1 MKKNTFTTD
10 EIVLISLL
18 TLVQFTVVLDFA
30 VLAPLGAQLMRA
42 LQISAAQFSLL
53 VSAYAISAGASGFLL
68 AGISDRYDRKQ
79 LLLFMYIGF
88 IVGTL
93 LCALASSYV
102 FLVGARIIAGIFGGV
117 MSGISLAIVSDMFKF
132 EVRGTVM
139 GFIQMA
145 FSASQILGIPLGLYM
160 AHKWSWN
167 TPFYLIVLLG
177 MINAVLIG
185 QYVKPMNA
193 HLQAGKQMSILKN
206 LIDIAK
212 NRKYQLAFL
221 TTFFMATGGFM
232 LMPFSSPYLVY
243 NVGIADSDLP
253 FVFLFAGIG
262 TFIFTPIFGQ
272 LSDRLGKFKI
282 FAIGSI
288 FSGIMVYF
296 YVTMGHKPLAWVI
309 GLYSLLM
316 IAVSSRISSSIALIS
331 AVPEPTQRGA
341 FMNINSAVQQVSG
354 GIATLIAGAV
364 LVQNTDGS
372 FQNFEQVGYITMVS
386 LALCLVLMLNIS
398 RMVSQKSN
406 PSQNTL

>member
-1 MKKNTFTTD
+1 MKKNRFTTD
-10 EIVLISLL
+10 EVLLIALL

-93 LCALASSYV
+93 LCALANSYV
-102 FLVGARIIAGIFGGV
+102 FLVGARITAGVFGGV
-117 MSGISLAIVSDMFKF
+117 MSGISLAIVSDMFKL

-177 MINAVLIG
+177 IINAVLIG

-193 HLQAGKQMSILKN
+193 HLQASKQMSILKN

-212 NRKYQLAFL
+212 NRRYQLAFF

-282 FAIGSI
+282 FAIGSM

-386 LALCLVLMLNIS
+386 LALCLVLMFNIS
-398 RMVSQKSN
+398 RMVNQKPN
-406 PSQNTL
+406 PPQNTL